1 MILGYYYDTYKNGK
15 EAVPLIRLRNWI
27 DFRHFPHVI
36 KVSVL
41 DMLSQPVLDKFSD
54 FFSDWNNSSFH
65 SVHDTQMSVS
75 MFSNVV
81 LVIQDGGE
89 HALLIAEVVI
99 IKLNHFV
106 PDCLVFTMGF
116 NLPDSIK

>member
-1 MILGYYYDTYKNGK
+1 MSTKGKAGGYDYDTYKNGK

-41 DMLSQPVLDKFSD
+41 DMLSQPVLSN
-54 FFSDWNNSSFH
+54 FFSDWNNSSLH
-65 SVHDTQMSVS
+65 GVHDTQVSVS

-89 HALLIAEVVI
+89 QVLLIAVLI
-99 IKLNHFV
+99 LKLDHFV
-106 PDCLVFTMGF
+106 PD
-116 NLPDSIK
+116 